1 MMVSK
6 KRAILLVLNMVAWA
20 SIFAFGSS
28 CATSTAGNASDTSN
42 RLLAENSAMKKR
54 LPLLERENDILAK
67 ENGQHKI
74 KIQDLEAVVHRLTA
88 DLEANKAQY
97 TETLAARSEQI
108 ETLTNA
114 LQYLTQSS
122 AEEIAALNG
131 RMVAQEERFTQAQ
144 AKVAQERDQVI
155 QERNK
160 IIQQKNEMKTTL
172 SAKLDATNQALQT
185 ADLEIEKL
193 AAAKANLETSLG
205 AKNRTLS
212 ELEVANKNLSAK
224 LDETLAAVAELKKSR
239 DASVAEL
246 KSTRATNASLLQK
259 MAERTTATKATTATN

>member
-1 MMVSK
+1 MVSK
-6 KRAILLVLNMVAWA
+6 KRTILLVLNMVVWA
-20 SIFAFGSS
+20 SILAFGSS
-28 CATSTAGNASDTSN
+28 CATSAAGNTSDTGN

-54 LPLLERENDILAK
+54 LPLLERENDILAR
-67 ENGQHKI
+67 ENGQHKV
-74 KIQDLEAVVHRLTA
+74 KIQDLEAAVHRLTA
-88 DLEANKAQY
+88 DLEANKALY
-97 TETLAARSEQI
+97 TQVIADRSEQI

-114 LQYLTQSS
+114 LQRLTQSS
-122 AEEIAALNG
+122 AEELAALNG
-131 RMVAQEERFTQAQ
+131 RMVAQEEHFTQAQ

-205 AKNRTLS
+205 AKSRTLS
-212 ELEVANKNLSAK
+212 ELELANKNLSAK

-239 DASVAEL
+239 DAAMAEL
-246 KSTRATNASLLQK
+246 QSTRATNASLLQK
-259 MAERTTATKATTATN
+259 MAERTPAVRAATATN